1 MEQNISNYQSL
12 FQLLTAIYLVAEWVS
27 LEKIGSYYQNK
38 FRDTFRYR
46 LKSNRKYSPLIN
58 DIYEEFEDKEWTV
71 HYSRQ
76 LSKNY
81 AKFKSICWV
90 FFVLSLGALIYSSF
104 YPAQSISHWIAAL
117 VILALLTPFFWVVVA
132 LLRPAHKQHKLNVVM
147 FEDVLLEVE
156 NAKNDYRIK
165 NPAPTLSEAR
175 EEKHKGDKLA
185 YKKYFIAKQK
195 YNAKLIQYMQN
206 KFKESR

>member
-46 LKSNRKYSPLIN
+46 FKSNRKYSRLIN
-58 DIYEEFEDKEWTV
+58 DIYEEFEEKEWTA
-71 HYSRQ
+71 HHTRQ
-76 LSKNY
+76 LNENY

-90 FFVLSLGALIYSSF
+90 FFVLSFGALIYSSF
-104 YPAQSISHWIAAL
+104 YPAQSIPHWIAAL
-117 VILALLTPFFWVVVA
+117 GILTLLTPFFWVVIA
-132 LLRPAHKQHKLNVVM
+132 LLKPAHKQHKLTVLM

-156 NAKNDYRIK
+156 NAINEYRIK
-165 NPAPTLSEAR
+165 NPAPTLSDAR
-175 EEKHKGDKLA
+175 EEKQKGDKLA
-185 YKKYFIAKQK
+185 YKKYFNAKQK
-195 YNAKLIQYMQN
+195 YNVELIQYMQN
-206 KFKESR
+206 KFKEPR

>member
-46 LKSNRKYSPLIN
+46 FKSNRKYSPLIN
-58 DIYEEFEDKEWTV
+58 DIYEDFEEKEWTA
-71 HYSRQ
+71 HHTRQ
-76 LSKNY
+76 LNENY

-90 FFVLSLGALIYSSF
+90 FFVLSFGALIYSSF
-104 YPAQSISHWIAAL
+104 YPAQSIPHWIAAL
-117 VILALLTPFFWVVVA
+117 GIITLLTPFFWVVIA
-132 LLRPAHKQHKLNVVM
+132 LLKPAHKQHKLTVSM

-156 NAKNDYRIK
+156 NAINEYRIK
-165 NPAPTLSEAR
+165 NPAPTLSDAG
-175 EEKHKGDKLA
+175 EEKQKGDKLA
-185 YKKYFIAKQK
+185 YKKYFNAKQK
-195 YNAKLIQYMQN
+195 YNVELIQYMQN
-206 KFKESR
+206 KFKEPR